1 MFIGSGRREQG
12 QEDPLRAIFLSYR
25 RDDAE
30 GEAGRLFDDLTAE
43 FGTDKVFMDVAGIE
57 LGRDFRKVIDEN
69 VSSCGVLLAM
79 IGKSWIDAKDE
90 EGRRRLDAP
99 LDFVRLETASALK
112 RDIPVIP
119 VLVQRGRMPRPEEL
133 PEDVR
138 DLSFRNAVELTHARW
153 DSDVQLLIKALRP
166 HVGNPPEE
174 GGRPK
179 TELMPDLASGKRMAL
194 APDKVQIPGASR
206 MPKPAIRSQ
215 RGLVV
220 LVVIAFVIAAGGLV
234 TYEYKETKEAKVR
247 RATAEALAKQSAEQ
261 EAARKAA
268 AERAAAEQEA
278 ARKAAAER
286 ASTQQPA
293 ARVAGS
299 GIATAGKKS
308 SKATPADTPV
318 SNHESAGISRAE
330 TKPPSAALPGQISA
344 GTTGSNTVVPDSP
357 RTLPP
362 TTPAAEIEPLAGP
375 SKSVAD
381 PTPNV
386 PSPSYENVGERGK
399 AWLDAQKDPP
409 AINVNGA
416 WNSEVWGDFRL
427 IQAQGGRNVSGDA
440 PGYELTGVV
449 SGKRL
454 FLLFHSGKGKVEYC
468 ATLNSEADNKLSG
481 GYADRVTRLRFGHGL
496 CQEKTRPMHMIK
508 R

>member
-1 MFIGSGRREQG
+1 
-12 QEDPLRAIFLSYR
+12 LRAIFLSYR

-90 EGRRRLDAP
+90 DGRRRLDAP

-133 PEDVR
+133 PEDVK
-138 DLSFRNAVELTHARW
+138 DLAFRNAVELTHARW

-166 HVGNPPEE
+166 HVGNPPKE
-174 GGRPK
+174 GGSTKP
-179 TELMPDLASGKRMAL
+179 ELMPDLAIGKRMAL
-194 APDKVQIPGASR
+194 APDKVQIPGTSQIAR
-206 MPKPAIRSQ
+206 PKPAIRS
-215 RGLVV
+215 RRSVV
-220 LVVIAFVIAAGGLV
+220 VFVVIALVLAAGGLG
-234 TYEYKETKEAKVR
+234 TYEYKKTAEAKVR
-247 RATAEALAKQSAEQ
+247 AAAEALAKQSAEQ

-268 AERAAAEQEA
+268 AERASAEQEA

-286 ASTQQPA
+286 ASTPQPA
-293 ARVAGS
+293 ARQAVS
-299 GIATAGKKS
+299 GIDTARKKS
-308 SKATPADTPV
+308 SKATPADTPG
-318 SNHESAGISRAE
+318 SNHESVGVS
-330 TKPPSAALPGQISA
+330 SADIKREPAAVPAQTNA
-344 GTTGSNTVVPDSP
+344 GTAGSNTVVPNSQLS
-357 RTLPP
+357 LPP
-362 TTPAAEIEPLAGP
+362 TTKAAEIEPIHGP
-375 SKSVAD
+375 SNSVAD
-381 PTPNV
+381 PTPSV
-386 PSPSYENVGERGK
+386 PSPSSANVGDRGR

-409 AINVNGA
+409 AMNVTGS
-416 WNSEVWGDFRL
+416 WNSEEWGDLRL
-427 IQAQGGRNVSGDA
+427 IQTQGGRDVSGDA

-454 FLLFHSGKGKVEYC
+454 LLLFHNAKGKVDYC
-468 ATLNSEADNKLSG
+468 ATLDTAADNKLSG
-481 GYADRVTRLRFGHGL
+481 GYSDRVTRLRFGHGL
-496 CQEKTRPMHMIK
+496 CQEKSRPMRMIK
-508 R
+508 K

>member
-1 MFIGSGRREQG
+1 MG
-12 QEDPLRAIFLSYR
+12 AIFLSYR

-90 EGRRRLDAP
+90 DGRRRLDAP

-133 PEDVR
+133 PQDVK
-138 DLSFRNAVELTHARW
+138 DLAFRNAVELTHARW

-166 HVGNPPEE
+166 HVGNPPQER
-174 GGRPK
+174 GSTK
-179 TELMPDLASGKRMAL
+179 TGLVPDLTSGKRMVL
-194 APDKVQIPGASR
+194 TPDKVQIPGTSR
-206 MPKPAIRSQ
+206 IALPKPAIISR
-215 RGLVV
+215 RGVV
-220 LVVIAFVIAAGGLV
+220 GFVVIALVLAAGGLG
-234 TYEYKETKEAKVR
+234 TYEYKKTEEAKVR
-247 RATAEALAKQSAEQ
+247 TAAAEALAKRLAEQ

-278 ARKAAAER
+278 ARKSAAER
-286 ASTQQPA
+286 ASTPQRA
-293 ARVAGS
+293 ARQAVS
-299 GIATAGKKS
+299 GITTAGKTI
-308 SKATPADTPV
+308 SKATPADTPG
-318 SNHESAGISRAE
+318 SNHESVGVSSAD
-330 TKPPSAALPGQISA
+330 TKPQPATVPAQIST
-344 GTTGSNTVVPDSP
+344 GTAGSNTVVPNSQL
-357 RTLPP
+357 TLPP
-362 TTPAAEIEPLAGP
+362 TTPAAEIEPIRGP
-375 SKSVAD
+375 SNAVAEPTASV
-381 PTPNV
+381 PL
-386 PSPSYENVGERGK
+386 PSSANVGDRGR

-409 AINVNGA
+409 AMNVTGS
-416 WNSEVWGDFRL
+416 WNSEEWGDLRL
-427 IQAQGGRNVSGDA
+427 IQTQGGRDVSGGA

-454 FLLFHSGKGKVEYC
+454 FLLFHNGRGKVDYC
-468 ATLNSEADNKLSG
+468 ATLDTAADNKLSG
-481 GYADRVTRLRFGHGL
+481 GYSDRVTRLRFGHGL
-496 CQEKTRPMHMIK
+496 CQEKSRPMHMLK
-508 R
+508 K

>member
-1 MFIGSGRREQG
+1 MGPGGRGQG
-12 QEDPLRAIFLSYR
+12 QENPLRAIFLSYR

-90 EGRRRLDAP
+90 DGRRRLDAP

-133 PEDVR
+133 PEDVK
-138 DLSFRNAVELTHARW
+138 DLAFRNAVELTHARW

-174 GGRPK
+174 GGSTK
-179 TELMPDLASGKRMAL
+179 TELMPDLAYGKRMAL
-194 APDKVQIPGASR
+194 APDKVQRPETSQIAL
-206 MPKPAIRSQ
+206 PKPAIRSR
-215 RGLVV
+215 RGAVV
-220 LVVIAFVIAAGGLV
+220 FVVIAFVLAAGGLG
-234 TYEYKETKEAKVR
+234 TYEYKKTEEAKVR
-247 RATAEALAKQSAEQ
+247 RSAAEALVKQSAEQ

-278 ARKAAAER
+278 TRKAAAER
-286 ASTQQPA
+286 ASTPQPT
-293 ARVAGS
+293 ARQAVS
-299 GIATAGKKS
+299 GIDTARKKS
-308 SKATPADTPV
+308 SKAAPADTPG
-318 SNHESAGISRAE
+318 SNHESVGVSSAE
-330 TKPPSAALPGQISA
+330 IKPQSAAVPGQISA
-344 GTTGSNTVVPDSP
+344 GTAGSNTVVPDGQ

-362 TTPAAEIEPLAGP
+362 TTPAAQVEPIPGP
-375 SKSVAD
+375 GKSAAE
-381 PTPNV
+381 PTPSV
-386 PSPSYENVGERGK
+386 PLPSSENVGDRGK

-409 AINVNGA
+409 AVNVSGA
-416 WNSEVWGDFRL
+416 WNSEEWGDFRL
-427 IQAQGGRNVSGDA
+427 IQAQGSRNVSGDA

-454 FLLFHSGKGKVEYC
+454 FLLFHTGKGKVEYC

-481 GYADRVTRLRFGHGL
+481 GYADRVTRLA
-496 CQEKTRPMHMIK
+496 
-508 R
+508 